1 MIPPIFKTFPVN
13 EISPVIAYYF
23 SIGWLLCMNNLKY
36 IASDIKDDV
45 MAIPALGPSFLQA
58 PI

>member
-1 MIPPIFKTFPVN
+1 
-13 EISPVIAYYF
+13 
-23 SIGWLLCMNNLKY
+23 MNNLKY